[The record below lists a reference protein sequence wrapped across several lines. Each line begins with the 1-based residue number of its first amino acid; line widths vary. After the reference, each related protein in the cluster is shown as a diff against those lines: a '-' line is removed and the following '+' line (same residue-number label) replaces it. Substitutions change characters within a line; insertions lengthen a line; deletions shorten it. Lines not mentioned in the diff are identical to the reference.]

1 VTQEVKYFPLGGG
14 LDVVTPGL
22 MAKPGT
28 ARASLNYESDQTGY
42 RRMFG
47 FERYDGQQSPT
58 DAYDLAE
65 TVEEGVVARDAAR
78 AAIAEVPGSGPVRG
92 VHYYD
97 GDLYA
102 WRDSE
107 DGSAGVMWMA
117 TPSGWTS
124 ISSGFPPEGYYEV
137 GNFNFYGSSN
147 RVRMYGINGVGQG
160 FEYDGITVTFI
171 ATGMDPDIPIKL
183 TAHKRHL
190 FFAFAGGSVQHSS
203 IGDPLDWNPITGAA
217 EIAVGDEI
225 TDLIPAAPANMVI
238 MARNS
243 VQILYGNDATDWQL
257 EALTSEAGALPYT
270 AEKMGP
276 VIYMDNRGVRSLDT
290 TPSFGNFT
298 LGTMTQLIAPLIR
311 TRLASGDLPV
321 AACRVRARDLY
332 RLFFKGGEGIS
343 VYMGKKMPETMPIY
357 LGGIDLTCITSVET
371 VDGSEKIWFGAD
383 NGFVYQMD
391 KGRSYDGQPVQYY
404 LRLPFNHMGG
414 PNLTKRWHKVAL
426 EYDAASSI
434 SLSLSGEVDNAEAE
448 EPVLAE
454 QILLGEGGGGFWDAV
469 NWDQFYWSAP
479 VDGEATAYIDAL
491 GKNLSLLF
499 GGEEAD
505 EEPHILQ
512 GLTLYYTVRGAL
524 R

>member
-1 VTQEVKYFPLGGG
+1 MTQQVKYYPLGGG
-14 LDVVTPGL
+14 LDIVTPGL
-22 MAKPGT
+22 TASPGT

-42 RRMFG
+42 RRMIG
-47 FERYDGQQSPT
+47 YERYDGQPSPT
-58 DAYDLAE
+58 DAYDAAD
-65 TVEEGVVARDAAR
+65 TVEQGIIDRDAAR
-78 AAIAEVPGSGPVRG
+78 ALIAAVPGSGPVRG

-102 WRDSE
+102 WRDSA
-107 DGSAGVMWMA
+107 DGTKGVMWVA
-117 TPSGWTS
+117 TPSGWSMVNDT
-124 ISSGFPPEGYYEV
+124 FPPEGLYEL
-137 GNFNFYGSSN
+137 GTFNFYGAAN
-147 RVRMYGINGVGQG
+147 RARMYGINGVGQG
-160 FEYDGITVTFI
+160 FEYDGITLTFI

-190 FFAFAGGSVQHSS
+190 FFAFVGGSVQHSS
-203 IGDPLDWNPITGAA
+203 IGDPLDWKPITGAA

-225 TDLIPAAPANMVI
+225 TDFVPAAPANMVI

-243 VQILYGNDATDWQL
+243 VQVLYGNDATDWQL

-270 AEKMGP
+270 AEKIGS
-276 VIYMDNRGVRSLDT
+276 VIYMDNRGIRSLDT

-298 LGTMTQLIAPLIR
+298 LGTMTQLIAPILR

-321 AACRVRARDLY
+321 ASCRVRARDLY
-332 RLFFKGGEGIS
+332 RVFFEGGEGLS
-343 VYMGKKMPETMPIY
+343 VYLGKKKPEVMPIS
-357 LGGIDLTCITSVET
+357 LLADLTCVTSVET
-371 VDGSEKIWFGAD
+371 EDGSEKIWFGSED
-383 NGFVYQMD
+383 GFVYQMD
-391 KGRSYDGQPVQYY
+391 KGRSYDGLPVQYY

-414 PNLTKRWHKVAL
+414 PNLTKRWHKLAL
-426 EYDAASSI
+426 EYDAASAI
-434 SLSLSGEVDNAEAE
+434 TLKLAGEVDNAEPD
-448 EPVLAE
+448 EPVLKE
-454 QILLGEGGGGFWDAV
+454 QDLIGYGGGGFWDAV
-469 NWDQFYWSAP
+469 NWDQFYWSSP

-491 GKNLSLLF
+491 GKNISLLF